1 MQDDIIVDPMESP
14 EIVDDPF
21 QTIRA
26 NLTSAD
32 MRESDFSGSTFNGAY
47 MEKVVTY
54 KANFEGRAWWHVLW
68 VGVCTAG
75 EAVEPWVKKMGPNS
89 ELRSSSLKIRRKHFL
104 STRFWHLSKMTFL
117 SLLFDRNV
125 SISSGS
131 RAPDIH
137 ASSASLRC
145 RRVAWFQEFSSLP
158 FWISILIPA
167 SQKLFVL

>member
-1 MQDDIIVDPMESP
+1 MSYVEGNRVELLFKADLGILKWWTPGPVTPLQDDIIVDPVESP

-47 MEKVVTY
+47 MEKAVTY
-54 KANFEGRAWWHVLW
+54 KANFEGRAWWHVPW

-104 STRFWHLSKMTFL
+104 STIFWYLKYICVLKPSTSF
-117 SLLFDRNV
+117 SFF
-125 SISSGS
+125 
-131 RAPDIH
+131 RAII
-137 ASSASLRC
+137 
-145 RRVAWFQEFSSLP
+145 LP
-158 FWISILIPA
+158 ICDL
-167 SQKLFVL
+167 